1 MRGIKFFGLAIALL
15 GVSSCQD
22 DVIEKTGTPVQTG
35 DEIMFGSD
43 LSSSSVQTR
52 TIYGDPTGWQDVNK
66 RYPTSYPVNWEDGDE
81 IMIFCPQASQPA
93 NKRVNYR
100 VTPSTTDASVAARVD
115 KIEDIGLQWGEG
127 IGKLGTHR
135 FYGIYPASAVE
146 GTAEETE
153 QGKIHLSIPELQ
165 PVFKWVITQNNDG
178 TITYNGIP
186 NTDNAYMYAYAE
198 VNKNDMSTSNAVY
211 LKFKPLTTVLD
222 FIVNGPESTDETINV
237 TNLTVTAQDENT
249 APILTGNFICNI
261 SSGGGE
267 TITVE
272 DDGSTGYSRSTISV
286 PLYINADDN
295 VEVSE
300 GLNPAD
306 FKGKPIAL
314 KNGDMVRVRTFFLRS
329 NDASVPKNTLQVAVS
344 QVGTAPKRKK
354 LQTADIVATE
364 INMVDLPYMEK
375 GGTNFWMSSVP
386 ANTYASELSIPG
398 SKISFATPAMA
409 SNDLYYQT
417 QSIERQFHDG
427 VRAFTVQVQEAAKEA
442 EGIGGL
448 WGLTE
453 YADYMNSVVEVK
465 SGYNTQVKIVEELS
479 STLATI
485 HNALEELRTE
495 YEAKYGNDD
504 NFREFAFIQLSWC
517 GDGYSGSS
525 ANGWLG
531 HLVDYINNNLVG
543 VDNPY
548 NIYTEEITPTTTL
561 DDLAGSIVLKAN
573 TNAQWRMNKLPETS
587 APILFS
593 DWRSETFY
601 GDALYDPALRWG
613 TKENTGM
620 QWFAQEITA
629 CGTDGSWE
637 DKQAQAKIVFTES
650 VNLYNSNNNGT
661 WFMNDLGGYISD
673 GTYSGQARVTHL
685 TQELNSMAVEELQKR
700 TQNASLGL
708 VLMNFAD
715 MQENSGK
722 TYQSDWLIQ
731 TIIDNN
737 FKFELRMKGDTSAG
751 ASYNAKYTSGGNA
764 IGWDK

>member
-127 IGKLGTHR
+127 IGELGTHR

-286 PLYINADDN
+286 PLYINAGDN

-300 GLNPAD
+300 GLDPAD

-314 KNGDMVRVRTFFLRS
+314 KKGDMVRVRTFFLRS

-354 LQTADIVATE
+354 LQTADIAATE
-364 INMVDLPYMEK
+364 INMVDLPCMEK
-375 GGTNFWMSSVP
+375 GGTNFWMGSIPSNV
-386 ANTYASELSIPG
+386 YASELSIPG
-398 SKISFATPAMA
+398 SKLSMATETV
-409 SNDLYYQT
+409 NGQNFDLYFQGSDIGT
-417 QSIERQFHDG
+417 QFKDG
-427 VRAFTVQVQEAAKEA
+427 VRAFNIVVRRDDETAFS
-442 EGIGGL
+442 
-448 WGLTE
+448 T
-453 YADYMNSVVEVK
+453 VVEEKGGWSTAAHKVETFKESLGRIRVALDNAINDK
-465 SGYNTQVKIVEELS
+465 SGKGKKEFVFVQLAWCNNGGFLS
-479 STLATI
+479 SDGNEWLRDLSKFIAD
-485 HNALEELRTE
+485 NAST
-495 YEAKYGNDD
+495 YG
-504 NFREFAFIQLSWC
+504 
-517 GDGYSGSS
+517 
-525 ANGWLG
+525 
-531 HLVDYINNNLVG
+531 
-543 VDNPY
+543 
-548 NIYTEEITPTTTL
+548 IYTGTFNESTTIE
-561 DDLAGSIVLKAN
+561 DLAGKIVIKMNVNDPDYGSSMN
-573 TNAQWRMNKLPETS
+573 TDYITSGSPVLFAKWKSAVPVSLP
-587 APILFS
+587 LC
-593 DWRSETFY
+593 W
-601 GDALYDPALRWG
+601 
-613 TKENTGM
+613 
-620 QWFAQEITA
+620 
-629 CGTDGSWE
+629 GSWADNSPMRWYASEATAVGSGGDCTWPDKKQYAE
-637 DKQAQAKIVFTES
+637 DLFKYT
-650 VNLYNSNNNGT
+650 LNNHELGV
-661 WFMNDLGGYISD
+661 WVMNDLGGYTNRNDNNSSV
-673 GTYSGQARVTHL
+673 SGQERVTYL
-685 TQELNSMAVEELQKR
+685 TRSLNNFAVETLQAR
-700 TQNASLGL
+700 DANSSLGIIY
-708 VLMNFAD
+708 MNFAD
-715 MQENSGK
+715 MEDGSGV

-737 FKFELRMKGDTSAG
+737 FKFPMKMEGEGEPSTQ
-751 ASYNAKYTSGGNA
+751 YNAAYSKGGNA
-764 IGWDK
+764 IGWDN